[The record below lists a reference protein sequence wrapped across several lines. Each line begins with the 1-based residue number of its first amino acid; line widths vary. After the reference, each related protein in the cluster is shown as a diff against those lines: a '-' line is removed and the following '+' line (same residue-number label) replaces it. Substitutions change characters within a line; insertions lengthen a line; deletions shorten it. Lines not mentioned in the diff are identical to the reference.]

1 MGVTPGG
8 VRVGEKV
15 KLERQKYSFG
25 EIGLQIIHIPTLFI
39 WSNLIR
45 LF

>member
-15 KLERQKYSFG
+15 KRERQKYSFG
-25 EIGLQIIHIPTLFI
+25 
-39 WSNLIR
+39 
-45 LF
+45 